1 MLTLALNRRFL
12 FGVAYIIILLM
23 LGSGAYPQVNPIYN
37 VVNSIQKRQSKPM
50 RNRKG
55 AGISLLGLKAGIG
68 ATWLEGFAGSAYFF
82 AGDGR
87 VTGVG

>member
-1 MLTLALNRRFL
+1 MAGAFLGDIERKMPRQPRLDAPGTLHHVM
-12 FGVAYIIILLM
+12 G
-23 LGSGAYPQVNPIYN
+23 QVKGD
-37 VVNSIQKRQSKPM
+37 VVHSIQKRQSKPM